1 LSDGLAG
8 LARLQTTRPGSW
20 LRATGRRRFDRQAVS
35 HPAKIGDAMKGAD
48 SPSGPKTLAEVP
60 AAPLTL
66 EGFGILHQ
74 MFRLRRQPWRA
85 MPESQRRQMVDEA
98 VRTFSAMAAREDGES
113 ALFAE
118 LGHKGDLLVIHFRRT
133 FDELSAAQTAVGG
146 LRLSDYLEPTTSYV
160 SVIEIGLYEA
170 TVALHTR
177 LAQENIR
184 PRTPEWQRAVD
195 EELASQRHKIA
206 ARLYPKIPN
215 RRYLSFY
222 PMDKKRDGEQ
232 NWYRLPMEERRRL
245 MHDHGMVGRRF
256 AGEVTQ
262 IISGSIGFDDWEW
275 GVDLFADDPLVFK
288 KLVYE
293 MRFDE
298 ASASY
303 ARFGPFYVGIRLAAA
318 DLHKTLAV

>member
-1 LSDGLAG
+1 
-8 LARLQTTRPGSW
+8 
-20 LRATGRRRFDRQAVS
+20 
-35 HPAKIGDAMKGAD
+35 
-48 SPSGPKTLAEVP
+48 
-60 AAPLTL
+60 
-66 EGFGILHQ
+66 
-74 MFRLRRQPWRA
+74 
-85 MPESQRRQMVDEA
+85 
-98 VRTFSAMAAREDGES
+98 
-113 ALFAE
+113 
-118 LGHKGDLLVIHFRRT
+118 
-133 FDELSAAQTAVGG
+133 
-146 LRLSDYLEPTTSYV
+146 
-160 SVIEIGLYEA
+160 VIEIGLYEA

-303 ARFGPFYVGIRLAAA
+303 ARFGPFYVGIRLAAV